1 MKRTLTIL
9 SMAGFV
15 GLAGASSPS
24 GCGASSSATRAA
36 ASRDGTGS
44 SGGSTGG
51 SGAAGLRARAR
62 LSGYQEVPAISTPG
76 SGRFEAELSADGQTL
91 TWMLTYA
98 DLKGNA
104 GENGAVTGAHLHL
117 GQRGVAGGVAIHLCG
132 GGGGTEACPAPPA
145 SLTGTATADNVVG
158 PAGQGLDAGQLA
170 DLIAAMRAGV
180 TYVNVHTTRFPTGEI
195 RGQLRARPGH
205 DRGGDDDDHGD
216 DDDDE

>member
-15 GLAGASSPS
+15 VLTGASAPS
-24 GCGASSSATRAA
+24 GCDTHSPATRAT

-44 SGGSTGG
+44 SGGS
-51 SGAAGLRARAR
+51 SAAGLRARAR
-62 LSGYQEVPAISTPG
+62 LVGFQEVPAISTPG
-76 SGRFEAELSADGQTL
+76 SGRFEAELSADGQSL

-104 GENGAVTGAHLHL
+104 GESGAVTGAHLHL
-117 GQRGVAGGVAIHLCG
+117 GQRSVVGGVAIHLCG
-132 GGGGTEACPAPPA
+132 GGGGTGACPAPPA
-145 SLTGTATADNVVG
+145 SLTGTATAASVVG

-180 TYVNVHTTRFPTGEI
+180 TYVNVHTTRFPGGEI
-195 RGQLRARPGH
+195 RGQVRAHRGDGH
-205 DRGGDDDDHGD
+205 DEDDDDHRGD
-216 DDDDE
+216 DD

>member
-9 SMAGFV
+9 SMAGLV

-24 GCGASSSATRAA
+24 GCGTPSSATGAA
-36 ASRDGTGS
+36 ASRNVAES
-44 SGGSTGG
+44 SGGS
-51 SGAAGLRARAR
+51 SAAGLRARAR
-62 LSGYQEVPAISTPG
+62 LVGFQEVPAISTPG
-76 SGRFEAELSADGQTL
+76 GGRFEAELSADGQTL

-104 GENGAVTGAHLHL
+104 GETGAVTGAHLHL
-117 GQRGVAGGVAIHLCG
+117 GQRGVAGGVAIHFCG
-132 GGGGTEACPAPPA
+132 GGNGTGACPAPPA

-158 PAGQGLDAGQLA
+158 PAGQGLDAGHLA

-195 RGQLRARPGH
+195 RGQLRVRPGH
-205 DRGGDDDDHGD
+205 DRGGDDDDDGD
-216 DDDDE
+216 DD